1 MPKESTPAIPVLL
14 GTSRVGCRSAAV
26 ARLLW
31 GELESRGGLRTEL
44 IDLAV
49 LDLPVM
55 RHRLGDSDNPP
66 AGAIELSSKLSLA
79 DGLVIVAPE
88 YKNGYPGSLKNAFDY
103 LEAGI
108 LRRQPI
114 GIVTVSSGGFGGI
127 NCLAQLRLVCLAMGG
142 IPIPLV
148 FPVSRVEEAFDQA
161 GSLRDPKL
169 TARMGAFL
177 DELIWYTQ
185 ALARQRER
193 DAVIS
198 PISPGR

>member
-1 MPKESTPAIPVLL
+1 MPEQPRPAIPVLL

-49 LDLPVM
+49 FDLPVM
-55 RHRLGDSDNPP
+55 RHRLGDSDSPP

-79 DGLVIVAPE
+79 DGLVIVAPK
-88 YKNGYPGSLKNAFDY
+88 YKNGYPGSLKNALDY

-108 LRRQPI
+108 LRRKPV

-127 NCLAQLRLVCLAMGG
+127 NCLAQLRLVCLALGG
-142 IPIPLV
+142 APIPSAL
-148 FPVSRVEEAFDQA
+148 PVARVEETFDQE
-161 GSLRDPKL
+161 GGLRDAK
-169 TARMGAFL
+169 AMR
-177 DELIWYTQ
+177 
-185 ALARQRER
+185 RE
-193 DAVIS
+193 DGSVS
-198 PISPGR
+198 